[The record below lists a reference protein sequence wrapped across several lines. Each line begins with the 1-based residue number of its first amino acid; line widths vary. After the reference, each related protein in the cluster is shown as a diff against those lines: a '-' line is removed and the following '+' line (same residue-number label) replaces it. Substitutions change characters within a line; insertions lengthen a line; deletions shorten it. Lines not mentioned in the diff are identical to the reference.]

1 MKYRLSLLLAITFL
15 ACNPVKLAFKEKHID
30 KTKEEFFRR
39 KLCVVDTIIDT
50 IVDIDTFITI
60 DTVKQTTVIHDGLKG
75 IYMDTTVDDVR
86 ITIKNGAVTAHCPE
100 KTKTIVQNSTI
111 TQKLRDKSYESVLE
125 NDIRVKDSI
134 IKEQE
139 FVIKDKSS
147 DIKKLKAELYGLILA
162 IALYIGFR
170 LKKAFF

>member
-1 MKYRLSLLLAITFL
+1 MKYRLSLLLAITVL
-15 ACNPVKLAFKEKHID
+15 ACNPVRLAFKEKHIN

-50 IVDIDTFITI
+50 VTNIDTFTTI

-75 IYMDTTVDDVR
+75 VTLDTTVGDVR
-86 ITIKNGAVTAHCPE
+86 ITISNGAVTAYCPE
-100 KTKTIVQNSTI
+100 KTQTIVKNNTI

-125 NDIRVKDSI
+125 HDIQVKDSI

-139 FVIKDKSS
+139 FIIKDKSS
-147 DIKKLKAELYGLILA
+147 DIKKLKAELYGLLLA
-162 IALYIGFR
+162 IALYVGFR

>member
-1 MKYRLSLLLAITFL
+1 MKYRLSILLTITLL
-15 ACNPVKLAFKEKHID
+15 ACNPVKLAFKEKHISN
-30 KTKEEFFRR
+30 TKEEFFRR

-50 IVDIDTFITI
+50 VTSIDTHTTI

-75 IYMDTTVDDVR
+75 VSLDTTVGDVR
-86 ITIKNGAVTAHCPE
+86 ITIQNGAVSAFCPE
-100 KTKTIVQNSTI
+100 KTQTIVKNNTI

-125 NDIRVKDSI
+125 NDIRLKDST

-139 FVIKDKSS
+139 FIIKDKSS
-147 DIKKLKAELYGLILA
+147 DIKKLKAELYGLLLA

-170 LKKAFF
+170 LKRAFF